1 MFTLALLV
9 TAKNW
14 QQSKCPPIKQI
25 ETFLST
31 MKYHSAIK
39 RNKLL
44 IHTTTWM
51 DLNKIMLSKKKKAN
65 LKRLHTV

>member
-9 TAKNW
+9 TAPNW
-14 QQSKCPPIKQI
+14 KKSKHPPIKQI

-31 MKYHSAIK
+31 MKYHLAIK

-51 DLNKIMLSKKKKAN
+51 DLNKMVLS
-65 LKRLHTV
+65 

>member
-1 MFTLALLV
+1 MFTFP
-9 TAKNW
+9 T
-14 QQSKCPPIKQI
+14 IKQI

-39 RNKLL
+39 GNKLL

-51 DLNKIMLSKKKKAN
+51 DLNKIVLSLKKKPI